1 MIDAFFSGN
10 LKPAAVSRR
19 IPDGNFMA
27 VTGSD
32 GSRAYLSI
40 TSEDELK
47 KKVFLRLHFC
57 LLLCPH
63 YDDDL

>member
-47 KKVFLRLHFC
+47 KKVFLIIAIDNFPVLHFC
-57 LLLCPH
+57 
-63 YDDDL
+63 